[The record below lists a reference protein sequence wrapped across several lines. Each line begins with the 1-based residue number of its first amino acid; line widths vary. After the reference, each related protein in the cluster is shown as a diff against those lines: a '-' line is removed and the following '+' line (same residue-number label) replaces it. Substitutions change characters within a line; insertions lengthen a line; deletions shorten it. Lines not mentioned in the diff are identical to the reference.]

1 MMRNLLFTIEYDG
14 SGFHGWQRQPDVPTV
29 QAALEKALTRLFD
42 QPVEVQGTSRT
53 DAGVHALGQRAS
65 FSGEFGIPT
74 DKILFPLNNMLP
86 DSIRVTEV
94 REMPPGFH
102 ARHDSRGKTYRYL
115 IKNTRQHNVFDRN
128 YYYYIH
134 EPLDLAAMQ
143 EAGRLLEGTHDF
155 KSFQASGGEIKPS
168 TVRTIHSVKVGRE
181 GQAVFIEVTGNGFL
195 YNMVRIIAGTL
206 AEVGLGRKAPGDI
219 PGILA
224 ALDRA
229 KAGHTAPP
237 QGLYLMQVYYDE
249 PLPGAAFRISGDGQD
264 SGRPE

>member
-29 QAALEKALTRLFD
+29 QAALEKALSKLFA

-65 FSGEFGIPT
+65 FCGEFGIPT

-86 DSIRVTEV
+86 DSVRVTEV

-102 ARHDSRGKTYRYL
+102 ARHNARAKTYRYL
-115 IKNTRQHNVFDRN
+115 YKNTRDHNVFDRN

-143 EAGRLLEGTHDF
+143 EAGSLLEGTHDF
-155 KSFQASGGEIKPS
+155 KSFQASGGEEKPS
-168 TVRTIHSVKVGRE
+168 TVRTIHRVKVSRDGPVVALE
-181 GQAVFIEVTGNGFL
+181 ITGNGFL

-206 AEVGLGRKAPGDI
+206 AEVGLGRRVPGEI
-219 PGILA
+219 PGILD
-224 ALDRA
+224 ALSRA

-249 PLPGAAFRISGDGQD
+249 PLPGAVFRTSGAGQ
-264 SGRPE
+264 GNGPVE